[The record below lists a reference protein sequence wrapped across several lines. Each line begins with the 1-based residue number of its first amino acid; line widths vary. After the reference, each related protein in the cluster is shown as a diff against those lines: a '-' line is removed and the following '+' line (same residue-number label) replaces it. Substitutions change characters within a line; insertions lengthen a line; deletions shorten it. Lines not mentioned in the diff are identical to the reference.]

1 MFLIHIKSKV
11 KNIFM
16 VLQRVI
22 DVEVA
27 DVLSSPQGWQR
38 DYVTTKETLSILC
51 MSCLKHVSGQE
62 S

>member
-1 MFLIHIKSKV
+1 
-11 KNIFM
+11 M

-27 DVLSSPQGWQR
+27 DVLSSPRGWQR